1 MTAAP
6 IQLTLS
12 HHKTSEGLAYQ
23 LLAVALTS
31 CDRIITPQDLEA
43 LRLPAGLDPRRGIVI
58 SGRAPVWLYVYLAH
72 ECHPAVWVA
81 CFDPRLGAVVTV
93 THSHAVKIGQTIP
106 LESLNLGPPSIQ
118 PDLLANKL
126 GPALLI
132 VGPPDSGKS
141 IFSYQLFSTLL
152 KDYPD
157 VYLQR
162 SHWDGEGNWILE
174 LSEDA
179 TDDER
184 EAFKLHNKG
193 TLTERFFP
201 YQGEAIFNLRRQKTL
216 VIVDVGGRIQPEK
229 QSILA
234 ACTHYLVISSNP
246 EEIEPWCDFCEES
259 GSLQRVAV
267 IHSTLEQ
274 TLCVLQND
282 PYLELRCGPWVQKQV
297 EALPAEL
304 IEPIKTRLL
313 SMT

>member
-1 MTAAP
+1 MTNP
-6 IQLTLS
+6 SIRLILS
-12 HHKTSEGLAYQ
+12 HHETSQGLAYQ
-23 LLAVALTS
+23 QLTIALIS
-31 CDRIITPQDLEA
+31 RDRIITPQDLSG
-43 LRLPAGLDPRRGIVI
+43 LRLPSGLDPRKGIVI
-58 SGRAPVWLYVYLAH
+58 SGRAPVWLYAYLVH
-72 ECHPAVWVA
+72 ECHPTLWVA
-81 CFDPRLGAVVTV
+81 CFDPRLGAVVTN
-93 THSHAVKIGQTIP
+93 THSHQVTIGQVLS
-106 LESLNLGPPSIQ
+106 LETLNLTDPSIQ
-118 PDLLANKL
+118 PVPL

-141 IFSYQLFSTLL
+141 VFSHQLFSTLV

-201 YQGEAIFNLRRQKTL
+201 YQGEAILNLRRQKTL

-234 ACTHYLVISSNP
+234 ACTHYLIISSNP
-246 EEIEPWCDFCEES
+246 EEIEPWCDFCEEN

-282 PYLELRCGPWVQKQV
+282 PYLELRCGPWVQKQI